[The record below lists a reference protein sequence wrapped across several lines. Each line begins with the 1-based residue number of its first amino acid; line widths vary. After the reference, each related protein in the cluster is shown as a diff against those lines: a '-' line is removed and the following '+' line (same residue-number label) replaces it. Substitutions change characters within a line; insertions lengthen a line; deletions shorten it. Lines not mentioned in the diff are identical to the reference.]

1 MVTQLLLCRSP
12 ARGRPLR
19 PRQPRPGPR
28 LGSLQRHRGRLA
40 TGPRSHILITVDIK
54 RYIDNGA
61 CLRRP
66 PRLWRGWG
74 CPASTRASPAAACSP
89 SARTRTAG
97 TLTASSETSGEV
109 SGKYREISL
118 TALMCGG
125 ADCWRRSASRG
136 TWWAAAASRA
146 TPCRQSSSTLI
157 HSTQIM
163 FRSIQ
168 PLLSILISKY
178 NI

>member
-28 LGSLQRHRGRLA
+28 LGRLQRHRGRLA

-74 CPASTRASPAAACSP
+74 CPVSTRASPAAACSP

-97 TLTASSETSGEV
+97 TLTASSGTSGEV
-109 SGKYREISL
+109 SWKHREISL
-118 TALMCGG
+118 TALMCNCVVVQTAGG
-125 ADCWRRSASRG
+125 GVPHGGPGGQQPPAGGHRADSLAPVLYTLLRSCSD
-136 TWWAAAASRA
+136 
-146 TPCRQSSSTLI
+146 Q
-157 HSTQIM
+157 
-163 FRSIQ
+163 
-168 PLLSILISKY
+168 Y
-178 NI
+178 NLYYLY